1 MNCTSCIGCNNMR
14 PMIQDIRT
22 LDIQRMQIHIGKHHY
37 GVTVVGTG
45 KPLVCFHGFSES
57 GSTWDGIEVPGYRL
71 IRIDSMGHGR
81 SARPMDLGPYT
92 LPQMLRDLHRVIYAV
107 AGERYVLMGYSM
119 GARMA
124 LLYALEYPE
133 EMTHLVLES
142 GSVGIEDEGERQDRY
157 VADQGLAERIRAH
170 DITWFSETWAKLDI
184 FKTQQGLPAKVQ
196 QQIQGRRLL
205 NSPHALAFTLEG
217 SGQGSM
223 PYVGHRLSELTMP
236 VCYISGELDTKY
248 TAIGARYFGDVHR
261 IVPQVGHNV
270 HVEAPEMYQQ
280 ILKEFLR
287 THD

>member
-1 MNCTSCIGCNNMR
+1 
-14 PMIQDIRT
+14 MIQDIRT
-22 LDIQRMQIHIGKHHY
+22 LDMQRMQINIGERHY
-37 GVTVVGTG
+37 GVSIVGEG

-92 LPQMLRDLHRVIYAV
+92 LPQMLSDLHTVIYAV
-107 AGERYVLMGYSM
+107 AGERYALMGYSM

-124 LLYALEYPE
+124 LLYALKYPE
-133 EMTHLVLES
+133 EVTHLVLES
-142 GSVGIEDEGERQDRY
+142 GSVGIEDEGERQNRY
-157 VADQGLAERIRAH
+157 VADQGLAEWIRAH
-170 DITWFSETWAKLDI
+170 DITWFSETWAKLEI

-196 QQIQGRRLL
+196 QQIRERRLL
-205 NSPHALAFTLEG
+205 NSPHALAFTLGG

-223 PYVGHRLSELTMP
+223 PYVGHRLSELIMP

-270 HVEAPEMYQQ
+270 HVEAPEAYRQ
-280 ILKEFLR
+280 IIEQFFLVP
-287 THD
+287 

>member
-1 MNCTSCIGCNNMR
+1 MR
-14 PMIQDIRT
+14 SIIQDIRT
-22 LDIQRMQIHIGKHHY
+22 LDIQRMQIHIGDYHY
-37 GVTVVGTG
+37 GVSMVGEG

-57 GSTWDGIEVPGYRL
+57 GSTWNGIEVSGYRL

-107 AGERYVLMGYSM
+107 AGERYALMGYSM

-133 EMTHLVLES
+133 EVTHLVLES

-157 VADQGLAERIRAH
+157 VADQALAERIRAH
-170 DITWFSETWAKLDI
+170 DITWFSETWAKLEI
-184 FKTQQGLPAKVQ
+184 FKTQQGLPAKIQ
-196 QQIQGRRLL
+196 QQIRGRRLL
-205 NSPHALAFTLEG
+205 NSPHALAFTLGG

-223 PYVGHRLSELTMP
+223 PYVGHRLSELIMP

-248 TAIGARYFGDVHR
+248 TDIGARYFGDVHR

-270 HVEAPEMYQQ
+270 HVEAPEAYRQ
-280 ILKEFLR
+280 IIEQFFLVP
-287 THD
+287 

>member
-1 MNCTSCIGCNNMR
+1 MR
-14 PMIQDIRT
+14 SIIQDIRT
-22 LDIQRMQIHIGKHHY
+22 LDIQRMQIHIGDYHY
-37 GVTVVGTG
+37 GVSIVGEG

-57 GSTWDGIEVPGYRL
+57 GSTWNGIEVSGYRL

-107 AGERYVLMGYSM
+107 AGERYAFMGYSM
-119 GARMA
+119 GARIA

-133 EMTHLVLES
+133 EVTHLVLES
-142 GSVGIEDEGERQDRY
+142 GSVGIEEEGERQNRY

-170 DITWFSETWAKLDI
+170 DIAWFSETWAKLEI

-196 QQIQGRRLL
+196 QQIRERRLL
-205 NSPHALAFTLEG
+205 NSPHALAFTLGG

-223 PYVGHRLSELTMP
+223 PYVGHRLSELIMP

-270 HVEAPEMYQQ
+270 HVEAPEAYRQ
-280 ILKEFLR
+280 IIEQFFLVP
-287 THD
+287 

>member
-1 MNCTSCIGCNNMR
+1 MKS
-14 PMIQDIRT
+14 MIQDIQT
-22 LDIQRMQIHIGKHHY
+22 LDIQRMQINIGEYHY

-81 SARPMDLGPYT
+81 SARPMELQAYE
-92 LPQMLRDLHRVIYAV
+92 LPQMLSDLHRVIYAV
-107 AGERYVLMGYSM
+107 AGERYALMGYSM
-119 GARMA
+119 GARLA
-124 LLYALEYPE
+124 LVYALEYPQE
-133 EMTHLVLES
+133 VTHLVLES
-142 GSVGIEDEGERQDRY
+142 GSVGIEDKVARQERY
-157 VADQGLAERIRAH
+157 FADKALGNRIREQ
-170 DITWFSETWAKLDI
+170 DIQWFSETWAKLDI
-184 FKTQQGLPAKVQ
+184 FKTQQSLPAKVQ
-196 QQIQGRRLL
+196 QQIQRRRLL

-248 TAIGARYFGDVHR
+248 TAIGAEYFGDVHC

-270 HVEAPEMYQQ
+270 HVEASEVYRQ
-280 ILKEFLR
+280 ILERFFYTCR
-287 THD
+287 Y

>member
-1 MNCTSCIGCNNMR
+1 
-14 PMIQDIRT
+14 MIQDIRT
-22 LDIQRMQIHIGKHHY
+22 LDMQRMQINIGERHY
-37 GVTVVGTG
+37 GVSIVGEG
-45 KPLVCFHGFSES
+45 KSLVCFHGFSES
-57 GSTWDGIEVPGYRL
+57 GSTWNGIEVRGYRL

-81 SARPMDLGPYT
+81 SARPRELGPYT

-107 AGERYVLMGYSM
+107 AGERYAFMGYSM
-119 GARMA
+119 GARIA

-133 EMTHLVLES
+133 EVTHLVLES
-142 GSVGIEDEGERQDRY
+142 GSVGIEDEGERQNRY

-170 DITWFSETWAKLDI
+170 DITWFSETWAKLEI

-196 QQIQGRRLL
+196 QQIRGRRLL

-236 VCYISGELDTKY
+236 VCYISGELDRKY

-270 HVEAPEMYQQ
+270 HVEAPRAYQQ
-280 ILKEFLR
+280 IVEQFLLYGNER
-287 THD
+287 CL

>member
-1 MNCTSCIGCNNMR
+1 MR
-14 PMIQDIRT
+14 SIIQDIRT
-22 LDIQRMQIHIGKHHY
+22 LDIQRMQIHIGDYHE
-37 GVTVVGTG
+37 GVSIVGEG
-45 KPLVCFHGFSES
+45 QPLVCFHGCSES
-57 GSTWDGIEVPGYRL
+57 GSTWNGIEVSGYRL

-107 AGERYVLMGYSM
+107 AGERYALMGYSM

-133 EMTHLVLES
+133 EVTHLVLES

-157 VADQGLAERIRAH
+157 VADQALAERIRAH
-170 DITWFSETWAKLDI
+170 DITWFSETWAKLEI
-184 FKTQQGLPAKVQ
+184 FKTQQGLPAKIQ
-196 QQIQGRRLL
+196 QQIRGRRLL

-248 TAIGARYFGDVHR
+248 TAIGVQYFGDVHR

-270 HVEAPEMYQQ
+270 HVEAPEAYRQ
-280 ILKEFLR
+280 IIEQFFLVP
-287 THD
+287 

>member
-1 MNCTSCIGCNNMR
+1 MR
-14 PMIQDIRT
+14 SIIQDIRT
-22 LDIQRMQIHIGKHHY
+22 LDIQRMQIHIGDYHY
-37 GVTVVGTG
+37 GVSIVGEG

-81 SARPMDLGPYT
+81 SARPMELGPYT
-92 LPQMLRDLHRVIYAV
+92 LPQMLGDLHTVIYAV
-107 AGERYVLMGYSM
+107 AGERYALMGYSM

-133 EMTHLVLES
+133 EVTHLVLES
-142 GSVGIEDEGERQDRY
+142 GSVGIEEEGERQDRY

-170 DITWFSETWAKLDI
+170 DITWFSETWAKLEI

-217 SGQGSM
+217 IGQGSM

-248 TAIGARYFGDVHR
+248 TDIGARYFGDVHR

-270 HVEAPEMYQQ
+270 HVEAPTAYRQ
-280 ILKEFLR
+280 IIEQFFLVP
-287 THD
+287 

>member
-1 MNCTSCIGCNNMR
+1 MKS
-14 PMIQDIRT
+14 MIQDIRT
-22 LDIQRMQIHIGKHHY
+22 LDMQRMQINLGECHY
-37 GVTVVGTG
+37 GVSVIGTG

-57 GSTWDGIEVPGYRL
+57 GATWDGIEVSGYRL

-81 SARPMDLGPYT
+81 SARPMEVGPYT
-92 LPQMLRDLHRVIYAV
+92 LPQMISDLHTIIYAV
-107 AGERYVLMGYSM
+107 AGERYALLGYSM

-124 LLYALEYPE
+124 LLYALEYAE
-133 EMTHLVLES
+133 EVTHLVLES
-142 GSVGIEDEGERQDRY
+142 GSVGIEEEGERQVRY
-157 VADQGLAERIRAH
+157 VADCALAERIRAR

-184 FKTQQGLPAKVQ
+184 FKTQQSLPPKVQ

-217 SGQGSM
+217 SGQGTM

-248 TAIGARYFGDVHR
+248 TGIGARYFGDVHH

-270 HVEAPEMYQQ
+270 HVEAPTAYQQ
-280 ILKEFLR
+280 ILKQFLL
-287 THD
+287 